1 MNPSDIEMYEAW
13 MRGDSIGSLAKRY
26 KLDKT
31 QVRKAVNRVMEQR
44 SAETVLELQGNK
56 AGAGR
61 DV

>member
-1 MNPSDIEMYEAW
+1 MTQSDIDMYEAW
-13 MRGDSIGSLAKRY
+13 MRGDSIGSIAKRH

-31 QVRKAVNRVMEQR
+31 QVRRIVNRVMEQR

-61 DV
+61 NV